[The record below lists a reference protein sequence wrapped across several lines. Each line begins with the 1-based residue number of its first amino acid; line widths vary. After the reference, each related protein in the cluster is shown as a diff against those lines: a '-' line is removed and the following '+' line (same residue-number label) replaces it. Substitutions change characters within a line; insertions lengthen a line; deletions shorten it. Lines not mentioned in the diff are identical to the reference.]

1 MKITLP
7 LVCLATALLGASP
20 QQPTEPIRVG
30 IDYVYVDVVVTDR
43 NGEPVRDLKAS
54 DFEVFEEGRPQKI
67 ETFALFDAP
76 YDRTPPAS
84 RSVVPRVE
92 RDVRANMADAA
103 GRVYVLL
110 LDDLHVSPARTE
122 KVRAIARTFI
132 EQYLG
137 PNDLAAVVHTSGRSD
152 ASQDLTPHRPL
163 LTKAADAFM
172 GRRLRSSVLERLD
185 EYQRQ
190 LVPPSGADAR
200 MTRVVDPLDA
210 ERAHQA
216 RRLLESLQ
224 GLGDLFARAPGRRKA
239 VVLISEGI
247 EYDLVMGA
255 GQTPSGLSTFTNDS
269 APDLVRAMQE
279 AIRSAAQAN
288 ITIYGIDPRGLATG
302 GDDLMEVG
310 GFPADPQLGLT
321 PGAIQDAIRR
331 AQDSLRTLSE
341 QTGGRAAVG
350 TNDPTA
356 VLDRIVRDNSTY
368 YILGYAPPAKKADG
382 KFKSIEVKVSR
393 PGVEVRARKGYVAAA
408 PKASKTSKTSSPD
421 SESSAIIREALDAP
435 LPVSELPFRMF
446 AAPFPGGRKTSVV
459 IGLEVDG
466 RALRFERQ
474 GDVYK
479 TDVEAAVVAID
490 DRAKVQAGDRQ
501 TMALGL
507 REQNYKAVT
516 ANGLRLLF
524 RLEVPPGRYQFRAA
538 VYDSGSRSVGTVFYE
553 LDLSKPAAGFQTSG
567 VLLTHPGAGAVPTP
581 RPDPALNALLPA
593 SPTGRRTFS
602 AGDTVTAYLQLQG
615 GSKAG
620 AVEVSTTLR
629 NQDGRVTFA
638 ASRQEAPNGTD
649 VLVTVPLADTPPG
662 NYVLR
667 IEARPS
673 TGTPVVHEIALRV
686 AGVPPAK

>member
-1 MKITLP
+1 MRLILAF
-7 LVCLATALLGASP
+7 VCLATALPGAWP
-20 QQPTEPIRVG
+20 QQPAAPIRVG
-30 IDYVYVDVVVTDR
+30 IDYVYVDVIVTDR

-122 KVRAIARTFI
+122 KVRSIARTFI

-152 ASQDLTPHRPL
+152 VTQDLTPHRAL
-163 LTKAADAFM
+163 LKKAADAFM

-190 LVPPSGADAR
+190 LGAPTEADAR
-200 MTRVVDPLDA
+200 MTRVADPLDA

-247 EYDLVMGA
+247 EYDLAMGT
-255 GQTPSGLSTFTNDS
+255 GQTASGVSTFVNDS
-269 APDLVRAMQE
+269 APDLLRAMQE
-279 AIRSAAQAN
+279 AIRAAAQAN
-288 ITIYGIDPRGLATG
+288 VTIYGIDPRGLATG
-302 GDDLMEVG
+302 GDDLIETG
-310 GFPADPQLGLT
+310 AFPSNPQLGLT
-321 PGAIQDAIRR
+321 PGAVQDAIRR

-368 YILGYAPPAKKADG
+368 YILGYAPSAKKADG
-382 KFKSIEVKVSR
+382 KFKSIDVKVSR

-408 PKASKTSKTSSPD
+408 PKTSKTRSLD
-421 SESSAIIREALDAP
+421 SESSAVIREALDAP
-435 LPVSELPFRMF
+435 LPVSDLPFRVF
-446 AAPFPGGRKTSVV
+446 AAPFPGGKKTSVV

-474 GDVYK
+474 GDVFK

-501 TMALGL
+501 TIALGL

-538 VYDSGSRSVGTVFYE
+538 MYDSGSRSVGTVFYE
-553 LDLSKPAAGFQTSG
+553 LNLAKPVDGFQTSG
-567 VLLTHPGAGAVPTP
+567 VLLTHATAAYVPTP
-581 RPDPALNALLPA
+581 RPDPKLGMLPA
-593 SPTGRRTFS
+593 PPTGRRTFS
-602 AGDTVTAYLQLQG
+602 AGDTVTAYLQLHG
-615 GSKAG
+615 GNKAG
-620 AVEVSTTLR
+620 AVQVATTLR
-629 NQDGRVTFA
+629 DDEGRVTFSATREEA
-638 ASRQEAPNGTD
+638 ANGTD
-649 VLVTVPLADTPPG
+649 VVIAVPLAEAAPG
-662 NYVLR
+662 DYVLR
-667 IEARPS
+667 IEAKPAA
-673 TGTPVVHEIALRV
+673 GAPVVHEIPLRV
-686 AGVPPAK
+686 TGAAPAK